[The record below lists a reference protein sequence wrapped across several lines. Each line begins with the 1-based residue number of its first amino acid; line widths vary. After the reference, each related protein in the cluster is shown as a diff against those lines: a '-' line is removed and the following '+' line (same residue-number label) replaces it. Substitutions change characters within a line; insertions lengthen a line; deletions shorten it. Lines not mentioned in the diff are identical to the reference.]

1 MNHTTGNLSCDVGR
15 DSGPESADDIGLDY
29 CGGAGMALVLRKR
42 DSANADG
49 DLPENDTK
57 AVNVGVVVVALRGWV
72 NDFGR

>member
-1 MNHTTGNLSCDVGR
+1 
-15 DSGPESADDIGLDY
+15 
-29 CGGAGMALVLRKR
+29 MALVLRKR